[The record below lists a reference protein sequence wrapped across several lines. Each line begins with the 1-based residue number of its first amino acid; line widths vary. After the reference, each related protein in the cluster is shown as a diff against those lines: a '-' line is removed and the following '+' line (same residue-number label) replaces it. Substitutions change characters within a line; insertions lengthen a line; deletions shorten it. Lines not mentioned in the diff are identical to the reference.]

1 MNNNQNNRLTL
12 YPSSW
17 LYNAGVVG
25 LLKYIDS
32 ENYLTDWNNEEK
44 YSLSPTGEVT
54 INKYLFEKI
63 DIERK
68 YFSDEKEISLI
79 GKNILYPNFIDKDK
93 KQINAF
99 KVFIKTLSKAKEI
112 KDRNCFLCNNPYFI
126 EDTSSILAEES
137 GDKFLNKI
145 EYLNMVHN
153 SILGASL
160 DSFPNA
166 YWNFENK
173 FPLCHLCVF
182 VLIHHH
188 LALTELADKSK
199 IFINAPTFKLMYEL
213 NRLVKAMFKA
223 KTEHLT
229 RKEIL
234 AISLIE
240 YSRKL
245 SVSLGMWQL
254 MNIEVV
260 VRKNDNIDYLT
271 LPYDV
276 MRIISDRKIASLL
289 SEIGETKILQLILE
303 ERFSEL
309 TDLGYK
315 ILRTSLKN
323 KKEISSYD
331 RDLINDII
339 KLDSNK
345 YNPTDLANKI
355 LFLYSLIEEKLK
367 GVEV

>member
-1 MNNNQNNRLTL
+1 MNVKHTNNLIL
-12 YPSSW
+12 YPGNW

-44 YSLSPTGEVT
+44 YSLSPTGEVV

-68 YFSDEKEISLI
+68 YFSDETKVLLI
-79 GKNILYPNFIDKDK
+79 GKFSLYQNFIDAKGSQK
-93 KQINAF
+93 EAF
-99 KVFIKTLSKAKEI
+99 KTFVNQLSFSKNLVNKS
-112 KDRNCFLCNNPYFI
+112 CYLCTNPYFI
-126 EDTSSILAEES
+126 EDTPQILNQKSGVLFLQKVES
-137 GDKFLNKI
+137 FDFVHNKFLGPSQK
-145 EYLNMVHN
+145 
-153 SILGASL
+153 
-160 DSFPNA
+160 FPNS
-166 YWNFENK
+166 YWNLENK
-173 FPLCHLCVF
+173 FPLCHLCIF
-182 VLIHHH
+182 ILIHHH
-188 LALTELADKSK
+188 LALTNLADKST
-199 IFINAPTFKLMYEL
+199 IFINAPSFKIMYEL
-213 NRLVKAMFKA
+213 NKLVKTMFEA
-223 KTEHLT
+223 ETEQLT
-229 RKEIL
+229 RREIL

-260 VRKNDNIDYLT
+260 IQYKSNIDFLT
-271 LPYDV
+271 LPYNV
-276 MRIISDRKIASLL
+276 MRIISDRQIASLL
-289 SEIGETKILQLILE
+289 SEIGETKVLQLILE
-303 ERFSEL
+303 ERYSEL
-309 TDLGYK
+309 TDLSYK

-331 RDLINDII
+331 RNLINDII
-339 KLDSNK
+339 KLDRNK